1 MSRIFRGVLP
11 VLCSDPDAPNK
22 AYINADGTL
31 IINEADKN
39 KAIDECTQS
48 LNDIFNNNFN
58 NLQDFVKNSTN
69 IQLAAT
75 GE

>member
-31 IINEADKN
+31 IINEAD
-39 KAIDECTQS
+39 
-48 LNDIFNNNFN
+48 
-58 NLQDFVKNSTN
+58 
-69 IQLAAT
+69 
-75 GE
+75 